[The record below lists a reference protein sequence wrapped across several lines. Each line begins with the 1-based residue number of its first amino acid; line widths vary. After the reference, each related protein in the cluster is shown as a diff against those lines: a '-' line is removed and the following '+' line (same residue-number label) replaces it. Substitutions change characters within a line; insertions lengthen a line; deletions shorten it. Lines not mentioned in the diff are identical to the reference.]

1 MTAED
6 RVRWDT
12 YFRSRAHDPYPD
24 PDPLLLQFTP
34 PAVGEM
40 RALDLCG
47 GLGQNGLWLAEQG
60 YTVDIMDISR
70 VALKRARVEMT
81 LRNLRSVNL
90 LQVDVDD
97 LQLELEAYD
106 LICVF
111 RYLRRG
117 LFPQI
122 ARAVRPG
129 GRVIYETFHV
139 GYLESVPNFNRAFL
153 LERGELR
160 QQFDGWR
167 RLYDE
172 ETRHTAQLVAIKPTA
187 LFS

>member
-70 VALKRARVEMT
+70 VALNRARVEMT

-90 LQVDVDD
+90 LQVDVDE
-97 LQLELEAYD
+97 LQLELATYD
-106 LICVF
+106 LVCVF
-111 RYLRRG
+111 RYLQRE

-160 QQFDGWR
+160 QQFVGWR

-172 ETRHTAQLVAIKPTA
+172 ETDQIARLVAVKPTA
-187 LFS
+187 LLS

>member
-1 MTAED
+1 MSADD

-12 YFRSRAHDPYPD
+12 HFRSRARDPYPD
-24 PDPLLLQFTP
+24 PDPLLLQAAP
-34 PAVGEM
+34 PASGEL

-60 YTVDIMDISR
+60 YIVDVMDISR
-70 VALKRARVEMT
+70 VALNRARVEMT

-90 LQVDVDD
+90 LQTDVDT
-97 LQLELEAYD
+97 LQLEPESYD

-111 RYLRRG
+111 RYLRRD
-117 LFPQI
+117 LFPKI

-139 GYLESVPNFNRAFL
+139 GYLETVPNFNRAFL
-153 LERGELR
+153 LNCGELR
-160 QQFDGWR
+160 GYFAGWR
-167 RLYDE
+167 LLHDE
-172 ETRHTAQLVAIKPTA
+172 ETRDTAQIVAVKPTA
-187 LFS
+187 

>member
-1 MTAED
+1 MSADD

-12 YFRSRAHDPYPD
+12 YFRSRARDPFPD
-24 PDPLLLQFTP
+24 PDPLLLQATP
-34 PAVGEM
+34 PAGAGM

-60 YTVDIMDISR
+60 YVVDVMDISR
-70 VALKRARVEMT
+70 VALNRARVEMT

-90 LQVDVDD
+90 LQTDVDT
-97 LQLELEAYD
+97 LQLEPETYD

-111 RYLRRG
+111 RYLRRD
-117 LFPQI
+117 LFPKI
-122 ARAVRPG
+122 ARALRPG

-139 GYLESVPNFNRAFL
+139 GYLEHVPNFNRAFL

-160 QQFDGWR
+160 QHFEGWR
-167 RLYDE
+167 VLHDV
-172 ETRHTAQLVAIKPTA
+172 ETDQFAQLVAVKPSA
-187 LFS
+187 